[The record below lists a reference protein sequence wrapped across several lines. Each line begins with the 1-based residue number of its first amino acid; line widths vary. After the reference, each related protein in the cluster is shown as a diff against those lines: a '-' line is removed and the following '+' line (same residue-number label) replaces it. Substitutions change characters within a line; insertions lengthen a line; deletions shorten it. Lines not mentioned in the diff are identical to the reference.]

1 MSAKSPLNI
10 VLCWHMHQPQYC
22 DQISGIYQLPWT
34 YLHATKD
41 YIDMAAHLEEV
52 PESRAVV
59 NFAPVLLEQLSD
71 YAGQVNGFLSENKGI
86 RDPLLAALACPVM
99 PSNKEQRM
107 ELVGACLRAN
117 ELRSIKRFEHYQKLA
132 EMAGWFHE
140 HPSGMLYVGDQ
151 FITDLLVWYHLS
163 WMGETVRR

>member
-1 MSAKSPLNI
+1 MSADAPLNI

-22 DQISGIYQLPWT
+22 DQISGTYQLPWT

-41 YIDMAAHLEEV
+41 YIDMAAHLEAV

-86 RDPLLAALACPVM
+86 RDPLLAALACPVL

-107 ELVGACLRAN
+107 ELV
-117 ELRSIKRFEHYQKLA
+117 
-132 EMAGWFHE
+132 
-140 HPSGMLYVGDQ
+140 
-151 FITDLLVWYHLS
+151 
-163 WMGETVRR
+163 